1 MFIATANSLSTIQ
14 TPLLDRM
21 EVIQLSGYTIEEKV
35 EIAKRHLIKKQM
47 EETGLQKMLIN

>member
-21 EVIQLSGYTIEEKV
+21 EVIQLSGYTIEEKKV
-35 EIAKRHLIKKQM
+35 EIAKRHLIKNRWKK
-47 EETGLQKMLIN
+47 LASKRCL